1 MTAATTSAGA
11 ERENCCKS
19 TVYCSNTNKTIIT
32 AAVLA
37 AVFLFVFVY
46 LSLEKRTYVLY
57 NKNEKNMGSN
67 GRAGGENGCT

>member
-11 ERENCCKS
+11 ERENCCKGA
-19 TVYCSNTNKTIIT
+19 SNTNKTIIT